1 MIKLEQLSYTYEHQ
15 HLTFNLN
22 VNAGERI
29 AILGPSGAG
38 KSTLLSLI
46 AGFLPSENGS
56 LTLNGENHTK
66 TAPAKRPISMLFQD
80 NNLFPHLTVRQNIG
94 LGLNPGL
101 KLTPTQK
108 TLLES
113 RAKQVSLS
121 EYLERLPAQLSGGQ
135 RQRVAIA
142 RCLVRE
148 QPIILLDEPFSALD
162 PALRI
167 EMLAL
172 LEQLCDEKN
181 LTLLMVSHSLEDAA
195 KIASRAI
202 VIDNGTI
209 VYNGNTQALINGE
222 VDQSL
227 ILGIPLN

>member
-1 MIKLEQLSYTYEHQ
+1 MIKLEHLAYTYEHQ
-15 HLTFNLN
+15 HLVFNLA
-22 VNAGERI
+22 VNTGERI
-29 AILGPSGAG
+29 AVLGPSGAG

-46 AGFLPSENGS
+46 AGFLPSEKGI
-56 LTLNGENHTK
+56 LFLNGCDHTK

-94 LGLNPGL
+94 LGLDPGL
-101 KLTPTQK
+101 KLTDTQK
-108 TLLES
+108 ILLEN
-113 RAKQVSLS
+113 RAKQVSLN
-121 EYLERLPAQLSGGQ
+121 EYLDRLPSQLSGGQ

-148 QPIILLDEPFSALD
+148 QPILLLDEPFSALD

-172 LEQLCDEKN
+172 LEQLCEEKK
-181 LTLLMVSHSLEDAA
+181 LTLLMVSHSLEDAI

-209 VYNGNTQALINGE
+209 VYDGNTQSLINGE

-227 ILGIPLN
+227 ILGIPSN